1 MGRKMDRN
9 IEEIISYCGLICQSC
24 PIYLAT
30 REDDDEK
37 KHKMRVDIAQ
47 QIHERYGQEC
57 KAEDVIDCDGC
68 KPDTGRLFSG
78 CKTCHIR
85 RCAIEK
91 GLENCA
97 HCGEY
102 ACDRLK
108 EFFVKDPEAKTRLD
122 FIRSSL

>member
-9 IEEIISYCGLICQSC
+9 IEKMIAYCGLICQGC
-24 PIYLAT
+24 PIRLAT
-30 REDDDEK
+30 REEDDEK
-37 KHKMRVDIAQ
+37 KYKMRVEIAQ
-47 QIHERYGQEC
+47 QIKKHYGQDC
-57 KAEDVIDCDGC
+57 KAEDVTDCDGC
-68 KPDTGRLFSG
+68 KSGTGRLFSG

-91 GLENCA
+91 GFENCA
-97 HCGEY
+97 HCSEY